1 MRRFLIPLLLISP
14 VACQADTTVK
24 THRVITDTGSPSNAH
39 NPSEGRGVRYRKG
52 TMRRKDS
59 LGGETTTSIS
69 NIANC
74 DTKTGFLI
82 DRNARE
88 YRTYKVVKFW
98 SIAELDDYLQKNLQD
113 VIEIGSKTLDT
124 GERKMFFG
132 YSAKHFITTTARS
145 PDKNNAGG
153 EETIDGWYIDHEVPD
168 NNCAP
173 DYVRT
178 EPYYVVGTALVS
190 LPQIARI
197 HHVGPVPSGLAVK
210 TTHILKTPG
219 SKNSPERI
227 FTIEETVDDLSDSPL
242 SPSLFELPSGLHEN
256 LHLLGGK

>member
-1 MRRFLIPLLLISP
+1 MLLLISP
-14 VACQADTTVK
+14 VACHADTTIK
-24 THRVITDTGSPSNAH
+24 THTVITDTGSPSNVQ
-39 NPSEGRGVRYRKG
+39 NPSERRGVRYRKG

-59 LGGETTTSIS
+59 LGSGTTTSIS

-74 DTKTGFLI
+74 DTRTGFFI
-82 DRNARE
+82 DLNTHE
-88 YRTYKVVKFW
+88 YQTYKVVKFW
-98 SIAELDDYLQKNLQD
+98 SIADLNNYLQKNPQD
-113 VIEIGSKTLDT
+113 AIEIESKTVDI

-132 YSAKHFITTTARS
+132 HSANHFITTITRA

-153 EETIDGWYIDHEVPD
+153 EETIDAWYIDHEVPD

-178 EPYYVVGTALVS
+178 EPYYVVGTSLVS

-197 HHVGPVPSGLAVK
+197 HHVGPVPIGLAVK

-219 SKNSPERI
+219 SKNSPERT
-227 FTIEETVDDLSDSPL
+227 FTFEETVDDLSDSPL
-242 SPSLFELPSGLHEN
+242 SPSLFELPPGLHEN
-256 LHLLGGK
+256 PHLLGAK